1 MIKIKEILSREI
13 LDSRGNPTVECEIYL
28 SDSSFGRSS
37 VPSGASTGKHEAIEL
52 RDNDKKRY
60 LGKGV
65 LKAVKNILN
74 IKSKLIIR
82 EYKDITDFDNFI
94 IEIDG
99 TKNKS
104 YLGANATLALSIAF
118 ARALA
123 QHKKLYF
130 FEFLSQNNDFIMP
143 VPLINIIN
151 GGSHADNNVD
161 IQEFMIA
168 PIGASS
174 FTKCIRYSSEIF
186 YALKSNLKTKGYNT
200 NVGDEGGFAPN
211 INSSKETL
219 DLILESILNAGFKIN
234 DEIVLALDVAS
245 TEFYNNNKYN
255 LIGEKKSLTSDQMI
269 EYLKDLT
276 INYPIFSIEDGM
288 SEDDWVGWKN
298 LTEEIG
304 NKIQLVGDDLFVTN
318 IERLQKGIDEKSA
331 NSILIK
337 LNQIG
342 TISETLAAIDLAK
355 TNNYSSIISHRSGE
369 TEDTTIADLSVSS
382 LSKQIKTGSVSRT
395 DRTCK
400 YNQLLRIEEILGK
413 KAKYAGKNILISWQS
428 QILFVL

>member
-1 MIKIKEILSREI
+1 MIKIKQILAREI
-13 LDSRGNPTVECEIYL
+13 LDSRGSPTVECDIFL

-52 RDNDKKRY
+52 RDNDQKRY
-60 LGKGV
+60 NGKGV
-65 LKAVKNILN
+65 LKAVKNIIN
-74 IKSKLIIR
+74 IKSQLINR
-82 EYKDITDFDNFI
+82 EYEDLADFDNFI
-94 IEIDG
+94 IKNDG

-123 QHKKLYF
+123 EQKKLYF
-130 FEFLSQNNDFIMP
+130 FEFLSKNNEFIMP
-143 VPLINIIN
+143 VPLVNIIN

-168 PIGASS
+168 PVGASS
-174 FTKCIRYSSEIF
+174 FNECIRYSSEIF
-186 YALKSNLKTKGYNT
+186 YALKSRLKAKGYNT

-219 DLILESILNAGFKIN
+219 DLILESINTAGFKIK

-245 TEFYNNNKYN
+245 TEFYKDNKYN
-255 LIGEKKSLTSDQMI
+255 LIGENKSLTSDQMI
-269 EYLKDLT
+269 EYLKDL
-276 INYPIFSIEDGM
+276 ILNYPIFSIEDGM

-318 IERLQKGIDEKSA
+318 IERLQKGIDQKSA

-342 TISETLAAIDLAK
+342 TISETLAAISLAK

-395 DRTCK
+395 DRTSK

-413 KAKYAGKNILISWQS
+413 KAKYAGKNILIS
-428 QILFVL
+428 

>member
-74 IKSKLIIR
+74 IKSKLINR
-82 EYKDITDFDNFI
+82 EYKDLTDFDNFI

-174 FTKCIRYSSEIF
+174 FTECIRYSSEIF
-186 YALKSNLKTKGYNT
+186 YALKSRLKNKGYNT

-219 DLILESILNAGFKIN
+219 DLILESILKAGFKIN

-342 TISETLAAIDLAK
+342 TITETLAAINLAK
-355 TNNYSSIISHRSGE
+355 TNNYSSINYLIPF
-369 TEDTTIADLSVSS
+369 EDFEKYPLPNDIEEYKLY
-382 LSKQIKTGSVSRT
+382 
-395 DRTCK
+395 K
-400 YNQLLRIEEILGK
+400 YNLTNFILNRNKRI
-413 KAKYAGKNILISWQS
+413 KN
-428 QILFVL
+428 LFK

>member
-74 IKSKLIIR
+74 IKSKLINR
-82 EYKDITDFDNFI
+82 EYKNLTDFDNFI
-94 IEIDG
+94 IENDG

-123 QHKKLYF
+123 QQKKLYF

-174 FTKCIRYSSEIF
+174 FTECIRYSSEIF
-186 YALKSNLKTKGYNT
+186 YALKSRLKTKGYNT

-219 DLILESILNAGFKIN
+219 DLILESILKAGFKIN

-318 IERLQKGIDEKSA
+318 IERLQKGIDQKSA

-413 KAKYAGKNILISWQS
+413 KAKYAGKTILIS
-428 QILFVL
+428 

>member
-74 IKSKLIIR
+74 IKSKLINR
-82 EYKDITDFDNFI
+82 EYKDLTDFDNFI

-174 FTKCIRYSSEIF
+174 FTECIRYSSEIF
-186 YALKSNLKTKGYNT
+186 YALKSRLKNKGYNT

-219 DLILESILNAGFKIN
+219 DLILESILKAGFKIN

-276 INYPIFSIEDGM
+276 INYPIFSIEDGI

-318 IERLQKGIDEKSA
+318 IERLQKGIDQKSA

-413 KAKYAGKNILISWQS
+413 KAKYAGKTILIS
-428 QILFVL
+428 

>member
-1 MIKIKEILSREI
+1 MAIIKDIKAREI
-13 LDSRGNPTVECEIYL
+13 IDSRGNPTVECDIIL
-28 SDSSFGRSS
+28 SDNSFGRAS

-52 RDNDKKRY
+52 RDNDQKRY
-60 LGKGV
+60 NGKGV
-65 LKAVKNILN
+65 LKAVKNIIN
-74 IKSKLIIR
+74 IKSQLINR
-82 EYKDITDFDNFI
+82 EYEDLADFDNFI
-94 IEIDG
+94 IKNDG

-123 QHKKLYF
+123 EQKKLYF
-130 FEFLSQNNDFIMP
+130 FEFLSKNNEFIMP
-143 VPLINIIN
+143 VPLVNIIN

-168 PIGASS
+168 PVGASS
-174 FTKCIRYSSEIF
+174 FNECIRYSSEIF
-186 YALKSNLKTKGYNT
+186 YALKSRLKAKGYNT

-219 DLILESILNAGFKIN
+219 DLILESINTAGFKIK

-245 TEFYNNNKYN
+245 TEFYKDNKYN
-255 LIGEKKSLTSDQMI
+255 LIGENKSLTSDQMI
-269 EYLKDLT
+269 EYLKDL
-276 INYPIFSIEDGM
+276 ILNYPIFSIEDGM

-318 IERLQKGIDEKSA
+318 IERLQKGIDQKSA

-342 TISETLAAIDLAK
+342 TISETLAAISLAK

-395 DRTCK
+395 DRTSK

-413 KAKYAGKNILISWQS
+413 KAKYAGKNILIS
-428 QILFVL
+428 

>member
-74 IKSKLIIR
+74 IKSKLINR
-82 EYKDITDFDNFI
+82 EYKDLTDFDNFI

-174 FTKCIRYSSEIF
+174 FTECIRYSSEIF
-186 YALKSNLKTKGYNT
+186 YALKSRLKNKGYNT

-219 DLILESILNAGFKIN
+219 DLILESILKAGFKIN

-318 IERLQKGIDEKSA
+318 IERLQKGIDQKSA

-413 KAKYAGKNILISWQS
+413 KAKYAGKTILIS
-428 QILFVL
+428 

>member
-74 IKSKLIIR
+74 IKSKLINR
-82 EYKDITDFDNFI
+82 EYKDLTDFDNFI

-174 FTKCIRYSSEIF
+174 FTECIRYSSEIF
-186 YALKSNLKTKGYNT
+186 YALKSRLKNKGYNT

-219 DLILESILNAGFKIN
+219 DLILESILKAGFKIN

-245 TEFYNNNKYN
+245 TEFYNNYKYN

-318 IERLQKGIDEKSA
+318 IERLQKGIDQKSA

-413 KAKYAGKNILISWQS
+413 KAKYAGKTILIS
-428 QILFVL
+428 